1 MLIGGLATVFGERLQ
16 PDFLASLPR
25 ITLPEFGSLSAL
37 AAELEG
43 PDWQAWRNPS
53 VYVVAITLALVAS
66 LETLLS
72 QEALNKLRP
81 QNPHPSPNRDAGAG
95 HRKHAGRF
103 SRRAANHRGDR
114 AQFGQ
119 RQRRRAE

>member
-16 PDFLASLPR
+16 PDFASLPR

-81 QNPHPSPNRDAGAG
+81 QNPHPSEQRCWRR

-103 SRRAANHRGDR
+103 SARCQSPR
-114 AQFGQ
+114 
-119 RQRRRAE
+119 